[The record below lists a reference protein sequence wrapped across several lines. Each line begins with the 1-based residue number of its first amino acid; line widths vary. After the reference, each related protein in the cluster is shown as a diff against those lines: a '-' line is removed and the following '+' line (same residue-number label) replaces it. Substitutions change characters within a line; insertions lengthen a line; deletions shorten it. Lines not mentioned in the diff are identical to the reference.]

1 MFTSSGSMSSLSSS
15 SSSFSDRFL
24 FCSSVSFFSPLN
36 RNCYWV
42 WKWMVLHRGCQKVLN
57 DNIGLVFIRPR
68 LMSLCL
74 VGGVMVLVLV
84 VRLQM
89 NIWSLLS
96 RGRRSRT
103 AREALTLLRIST
115 RPLMKQKKW
124 NKCISV
130 EIYIKSTRC
139 KLQIKIQQVHKLC
152 NIMKFRKILT
162 DHLPRSSS

>member
-68 LMSLCL
+68 PMCLCL

-115 RPLMKQKKW
+115 RPLMKQKNDTIASW
-124 NKCISV
+124 NLYRFQNSKCRS
-130 EIYIKSTRC
+130 C
-139 KLQIKIQQVHKLC
+139 KQKFNKY
-152 NIMKFRKILT
+152 IMKKKV
-162 DHLPRSSS
+162 

>member
-1 MFTSSGSMSSLSSS
+1 MSSLSSS

-89 NIWSLLS
+89 NIWSLSS

-115 RPLMKQKKW
+115 RPVQKNDTNASQLKSISFSKFNKMQTSNKNPTSTKW
-124 NKCISV
+124 EFS
-130 EIYIKSTRC
+130 
-139 KLQIKIQQVHKLC
+139 
-152 NIMKFRKILT
+152 KILKNSNGLFFYIREILT
-162 DHLPRSSS
+162 SL

>member
-1 MFTSSGSMSSLSSS
+1 MSSLSSS

-89 NIWSLLS
+89 NIWSLSS

-115 RPLMKQKKW
+115 RPLMKQKNDTNASQLKSISFSKFNKMQTSNKNPTGTKW
-124 NKCISV
+124 EFS
-130 EIYIKSTRC
+130 
-139 KLQIKIQQVHKLC
+139 
-152 NIMKFRKILT
+152 KILKNSNGLFFYIREILT
-162 DHLPRSSS
+162 SL

>member
-1 MFTSSGSMSSLSSS
+1 MPEHSSPIWIRVTSGLGSEYFVILTSSGSRSSLSS

-36 RNCYWV
+36 WNCYWV

-68 LMSLCL
+68 PMCLCL
-74 VGGVMVLVLV
+74 MGGVMVLVLV

-115 RPLMKQKKW
+115 RPLMKQKNDTIASW
-124 NKCISV
+124 NLYHFQNSK
-130 EIYIKSTRC
+130 YGWC
-139 KLQIKIQQVHKLC
+139 K
-152 NIMKFRKILT
+152 
-162 DHLPRSSS
+162 

>member
-1 MFTSSGSMSSLSSS
+1 MSSLSSS

-89 NIWSLLS
+89 NIWSLSS

-115 RPLMKQKKW
+115 RPLMKQKNDTNASQLKS
-124 NKCISV
+124 ISNQQDV
-130 EIYIKSTRC
+130 NFKS
-139 KLQIKIQQVHKLC
+139 KSSKY
-152 NIMKFRKILT
+152 IMKFRKILT